1 MTFKKLDKLDKVI
14 DSKLFSISC
23 CIIGAILGII
33 LAFYN
38 VDYVPATK
46 NDYAPLIKQQ
56 EILSKE
62 FNKIYEQE
70 NADVHIRRDHIF
82 IVLENSQC
90 SLKVYFDK
98 DTDYMFSEK
107 NDKALSIPGFIFVL
121 IFSVI
126 AFSCAFFLLMFV
138 LLATLSNFL
147 EWLHK
152 KRRIS
157 TTADCFKDVDD

>member
-1 MTFKKLDKLDKVI
+1 MTFEKLDKLDKLIESNFFTVLCFVI
-14 DSKLFSISC
+14 
-23 CIIGAILGII
+23 GTILGII
-33 LAFYN
+33 LAFCN
-38 VDYVPATK
+38 FDYVPATK

-56 EILSKE
+56 EIISKD

-121 IFSVI
+121 ILSVI
-126 AFSCAFFLLMFV
+126 AFSCGFYFLMYV
-138 LLATLSNFL
+138 LLGVLQDFL
-147 EWLHK
+147 EWLY
-152 KRRIS
+152 KRRKIS
-157 TTADCFKDVDD
+157 TTTDCFKDIDH